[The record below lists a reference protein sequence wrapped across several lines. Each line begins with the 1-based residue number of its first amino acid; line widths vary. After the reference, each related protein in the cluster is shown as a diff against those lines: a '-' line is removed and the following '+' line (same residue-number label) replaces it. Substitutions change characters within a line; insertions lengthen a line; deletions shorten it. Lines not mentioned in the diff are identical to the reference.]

1 LIVPQ
6 PPAWHRM
13 ERFERLLPW
22 FAVVCN
28 WVIQAARIVFGV
40 ALEEGFSLFARSS
53 ATAGGTTP

>member
-1 LIVPQ
+1 
-6 PPAWHRM
+6 M

-28 WVIQAARIVFGV
+28 WVIQAARIVVGV
-40 ALEEGFSLFARSS
+40 ALVEEFSLFARSS